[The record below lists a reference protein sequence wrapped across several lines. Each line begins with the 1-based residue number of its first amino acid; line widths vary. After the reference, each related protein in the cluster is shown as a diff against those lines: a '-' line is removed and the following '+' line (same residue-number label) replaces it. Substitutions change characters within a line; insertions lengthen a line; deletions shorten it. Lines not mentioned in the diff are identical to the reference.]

1 MGVILFIVSLILVGI
16 VTAISF
22 VVTPIYYI
30 ITFKWKNGSKQLNKW
45 FGLMALSF
53 DQFGNVT
60 CKKVLDL
67 TMLNSKL
74 DYLSMKF
81 GEEDDT
87 VSFVLAINEVRGS
100 LSAFGKFIVKVLDL
114 LDKNHIAKA
123 IENKKEKDADGAFR
137 NKYNLY
143 K

>member
-1 MGVILFIVSLILVGI
+1 MGLILFIVSLILVGL

-30 ITFKWKNGSKQLNKW
+30 VTLKFISGSKQLDKW

-60 CKKVLDL
+60 CSKVLNL
-67 TMLNSKL
+67 TMLNKHPERL
-74 DYLSMKF
+74 PMGF
-81 GEEDDT
+81 GDEDDT
-87 VSFVLAINEVRGS
+87 VSYVLAINEKRDTLS
-100 LSAFGKFIVKVLDL
+100 LFGKFIVKVLNF
-114 LDKNHIAKA
+114 LDKNHMDKA
-123 IENKKEKDADGAFR
+123 INNKREKDEDAVFR
-137 NKYNLY
+137 SKYNMY